1 MKKQFPNQS
10 KGFHPFGELI
20 GLNFT
25 ELRKG
30 FALCTLDVDDRL
42 FNPHRVLHG
51 GVIYSMADTGMGAAL
66 YSLLEKDELCATI
79 ELKIN
84 YFKPIKSG
92 TLICTTQVIHKGK
105 KIAVLESEV
114 KKDEEVVA
122 IALGTYSIFNIKQ
135 I

>member
-1 MKKQFPNQS
+1 MKKQFPQS

-30 FALCTLDVDDRL
+30 FAHCTLDVDDKL

-66 YSLLEKDELCATI
+66 YSLLEKDESCATI

-84 YFKPIKSG
+84 YFKPVKSG

-114 KKDEEVVA
+114 KNDEETVA
-122 IALGTYSIFNIKQ
+122 IAMGTYSIFKVKND
-135 I
+135 